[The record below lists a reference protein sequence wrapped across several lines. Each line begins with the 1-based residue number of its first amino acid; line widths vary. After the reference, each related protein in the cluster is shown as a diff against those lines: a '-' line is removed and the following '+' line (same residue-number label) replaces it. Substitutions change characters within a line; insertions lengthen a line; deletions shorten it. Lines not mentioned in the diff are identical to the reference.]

1 MKHSFRIIIGML
13 LLAIPLCLNAQ
24 VNPNEPPKSQTE
36 IDKQM
41 KEADRQEAERQKQAQ
56 MERRA
61 EMEKQAAMEKQAERE
76 NPASIKPASKPEQA
90 VQNQPKTHTPVVKPK
105 KPAEKPAANPEKPG
119 QPQAS
124 EPKSGFEWP
133 KISGFVQ
140 TFYTA
145 NMDDKGNLLD
155 NEFKIRRARLSVD
168 GKFGERFSFKLQG
181 DFSSSPA
188 LVDAYLK
195 FKACDAFAIQVG
207 QFKTPFSLE
216 SPINPVNLE
225 IYDYGEA
232 ITKLVGY
239 KDVCGVGKL
248 GRDIGVMA
256 TGSLF
261 GVKKEG
267 KTLYHV
273 VDYSV
278 GVFNG
283 NGANAADNNNRK
295 DIVGRLNI
303 HPGLKD
309 LTLSGSYYYGKYS
322 TDAVDRG
329 SRNRWT
335 AGVQYND
342 GNLTI
347 RAEYL
352 SGITGYN
359 TVADT
364 NNVIISE
371 DRFLSN
377 GYYAVAAYNFK
388 LGKNKSQQLM
398 PVLRYEHFTKDV
410 SLTKSGTTFYTAGLS
425 YWPIKY
431 VNIKL
436 NYQLIQTHNHIEGDV
451 YKKAFAN
458 RVVAAVNFKF

>member
-24 VNPNEPPKSQTE
+24 VKPTKAPTSQTE
-36 IDKQM
+36 ADRQL
-41 KEADRQEAERQKQAQ
+41 KEADSQEAERQKKI
-56 MERRA
+56 M
-61 EMEKQAAMEKQAERE
+61 MEKQADMEKRAAMKAAQNEQKDQ
-76 NPASIKPASKPEQA
+76 KP
-90 VQNQPKTHTPVVKPK
+90 TVKPK
-105 KPAEKPAANPEKPG
+105 KPAEKPQPEKPEK
-119 QPQAS
+119 P
-124 EPKSGFEWP
+124 ETKSGFEWP

-140 TFYTA
+140 AFYTA
-145 NMDDKGNLLD
+145 NMDGQGNLLD
-155 NEFKIRRARLSVD
+155 NEFKIRRARLSID
-168 GKFGERFSFKLQG
+168 GKFGERFSYKLQG
-181 DFSSSPA
+181 DFSSTPA

-195 FKACDAFAIQVG
+195 FKACDAFAIQIG

-216 SPINPVNLE
+216 SPLNPVNLE

-256 TGSLF
+256 SGSLF
-261 GVKKEG
+261 AVKKEG

-273 VDYSV
+273 VDYSI

-309 LTLSGSYYYGKYS
+309 LTLSGSYYNGKYS

-329 SRNRWT
+329 TRNRWA
-335 AGVQYND
+335 AGIQYDN
-342 GNLTI
+342 GNLI
-347 RAEYL
+347 VRAEYL
-352 SGITGYN
+352 SGVTGYN

-364 NNVIISE
+364 NNIIISE
-371 DRFLSN
+371 DRFLSS
-377 GYYAVAAYNFK
+377 GYYAVAGYNFK
-388 LGKNKSQQLM
+388 LGKEKSQQLM

-410 SLTKSGTTFYTAGLS
+410 SLAKNGTTFYTVGLS

-431 VNIKL
+431 VNVKL
-436 NYQLIQTHNHIEGDV
+436 NYQLVQTHNLIGDDT
-451 YKKAFAN
+451 YKKAFTN

>member
-24 VNPNEPPKSQTE
+24 VKPTETPTTSQTE
-36 IDKQM
+36 ADRQL
-41 KEADRQEAERQKQAQ
+41 KEADRQEAERQQKAMMEKQAD
-56 MERRA
+56 
-61 EMEKQAAMEKQAERE
+61 MEKQAA
-76 NPASIKPASKPEQA
+76 IKPA
-90 VQNQPKTHTPVVKPK
+90 QNEPKAHKPVVKPK
-105 KPAEKPAANPEKPG
+105 KSAEKPQANSEKPEKP
-119 QPQAS
+119 

-140 TFYTA
+140 AFYTA
-145 NMDDKGNLLD
+145 NMDEQGNLMD
-155 NEFKIRRARLSVD
+155 NEFKIRRARLSID
-168 GKFGERFSFKLQG
+168 GKFGERFSYKLQG
-181 DFSSSPA
+181 DFSSTPA

-195 FKACDAFAIQVG
+195 FKACDEFAIQIG

-216 SPINPVNLE
+216 SPFNPVNLE

-256 TGSLF
+256 SGSLF
-261 GVKKEG
+261 AVKKDG

-273 VDYSV
+273 VDYSI

-309 LTLSGSYYYGKYS
+309 LTLSGSYYNGKYS

-329 SRNRWT
+329 TRNRWA
-335 AGVQYND
+335 AGIQYDN
-342 GNLTI
+342 GNLVV

-352 SGITGYN
+352 SGTTGYN

-364 NNVIISE
+364 NNIILSE
-371 DRFLSN
+371 DRFYSR
-377 GYYAVAAYNFK
+377 GYYAVAGYNFK
-388 LGKNKSQQLM
+388 LGKEKSQQLM

-410 SLTKSGTTFYTAGLS
+410 SLTKSGTTFYTVGLS

-431 VNIKL
+431 VNVKL
-436 NYQLIQTHNHIEGDV
+436 NYQLVQTHNLIGEDT
-451 YKKAFAN
+451 YKKAFTN

>member
-1 MKHSFRIIIGML
+1 ML
-13 LLAIPLCLNAQ
+13 LIAIPLCLNAQ
-24 VNPNEPPKSQTE
+24 VKPTKPENPQSQNPSQE
-36 IDKQM
+36 ELDRIQ
-41 KEADRQEAERQKQAQ
+41 KEKE
-56 MERRA
+56 
-61 EMEKQAAMEKQAERE
+61 QAEKTL
-76 NPASIKPASKPEQA
+76 NPAKPA
-90 VQNQPKTHTPVVKPK
+90 PKTHTPVVKPK
-105 KPAEKPAANPEKPG
+105 NPAPKPEKPVANPEKPG
-119 QPQAS
+119 TNPEKPAMNPEKPMAPEKPG
-124 EPKSGFEWP
+124 EPRGGFEMP

-145 NMDDKGNLLD
+145 NLNNDGDLID
-155 NEFKIRRARLSVD
+155 NEFKIRRARLAVD
-168 GKFGERFSFKLQG
+168 GKFGERFSYKLQG

-225 IYDYGEA
+225 IYDYGES
-232 ITKLVGY
+232 ISKLVGY

-261 GVKKEG
+261 PIKKEG

-273 VDYSV
+273 VDYSL

-295 DIVGRLNI
+295 DLVGRLNV
-303 HPGLKD
+303 HPGLKN
-309 LTLSGSYYYGKYS
+309 LTLSGSYYYGRYS
-322 TDAVDRG
+322 TETVDRG
-329 SRNRWT
+329 TRNRWT
-335 AGVQYND
+335 AGAQYND
-342 GNLTI
+342 GGLVI

-352 SGITGYN
+352 SGITGSN

-364 NNVIISE
+364 NNIIISE
-371 DRFLSN
+371 DLLLSN
-377 GYYAVAAYNFK
+377 GYYAVAGYNFK

-398 PVLRYEHFTKDV
+398 PVFRYEHFTKNT
-410 SLTKSGTTFYTAGLS
+410 SIEKSGTTFYTAGLS
-425 YWPIKY
+425 YWPIKN
-431 VNIKL
+431 VNLKL
-436 NYQLIQTHNHIEGDV
+436 NYQLIQNYQKTTDDTYDKV
-451 YKKAFAN
+451 FAN